1 MPDPRNPFLFN
12 GTGSARSKVLERYED
27 RRARLHDYIRTR
39 LDRREYREVAAAA
52 VDLCELA
59 AEIRLIE
66 EAL

>member
-1 MPDPRNPFLFN
+1 MSIDNPLLFN
-12 GTGSARSKVLERYED
+12 GAPPIRAKVLERYED

-39 LDRREYREVAAAA
+39 LDRRDYRGVAAAA
-52 VDLCELA
+52 TDLCELA